1 MNDIFSVVLEN
12 LFVLPI
18 IFMWLLVALICY
30 LYFKPKKE
38 IINKYG
44 KPLKYFRFLKCVD
57 GIPVNGTRIALY
69 FYPNFVVVE
78 DIDKEYILDR
88 SFRNF
93 RFVNRFPYLIFEVL
107 LDGKIRREA
116 SISIRHKKYLKK
128 FFGQM

>member
-57 GIPVNGTRIALY
+57 GIPINGTRIALY

-78 DIDKEYILDR
+78 DLDKEYVLDR

-128 FFGQM
+128 FFGQI

>member
-1 MNDIFSVVLEN
+1 MNDNFSIVLEN

-107 LDGKIRREA
+107 LDGKIKREA

-128 FFGQM
+128 FFGQI

>member
-1 MNDIFSVVLEN
+1 MNDIFSIVLEN

-30 LYFKPKKE
+30 LYIKPKKE

-57 GIPVNGTRIALY
+57 GIPVSGTRIALS

-78 DIDKEYILDR
+78 DVDKEYILDR

-107 LDGKIRREA
+107 LDGKIRREV
-116 SISIRHKKYLKK
+116 SISTRHKKYLKK
-128 FFGQM
+128 FFGQV

>member
-57 GIPVNGTRIALY
+57 GIPINGTRIALY
-69 FYPNFVVVE
+69 FYKNFVVVE
-78 DIDKEYILDR
+78 DVDKEYVLDR

-128 FFGQM
+128 FFGQI

>member
-1 MNDIFSVVLEN
+1 MNDIFSIVLEN

-30 LYFKPKKE
+30 LYFKPKRE

-57 GIPVNGTRIALY
+57 GIPVSRTRIALY

-78 DIDKEYILDR
+78 DVDKEYILDR

-107 LDGKIRREA
+107 LDGKIRREV

-128 FFGQM
+128 FFGQI

>member
-1 MNDIFSVVLEN
+1 MNDIFSIVLEN

-30 LYFKPKKE
+30 LYFKPKRE

-57 GIPVNGTRIALY
+57 GIPVSGTRIALY

-78 DIDKEYILDR
+78 DVDKEYVLDR

-128 FFGQM
+128 FFGQI